1 MQLHRRSATQSGKIS
16 ATVAIGVSLLV
27 CYVVTWVMF
36 MSEGHPAM
44 SKSSGADKGIPLV
57 GHVIAADLAKD
68 TITLA
73 LAPDVHSPGLVSGRV
88 LVNDIE
94 IEVDTTQTLIS
105 HKFKKGEA
113 PLPWVVTLPIQDG
126 DLTEFPVDN
135 YIGGFTIK
143 AGLVGAEK
151 SAPQLNIDKVVHGYK
166 FIASSNTSGPNSEA
180 VVEFSMS
187 RSPAVIFLA
196 TMAMLSLTIVVLSAV
211 IVAWQVAVKGRK
223 LEFGMMVWVAALL
236 FVIPAVRSSI
246 PGSPPL
252 GAMVDVG
259 LFFWL
264 HVLAVV
270 ALLTLVATWAKEK
283 PAAG

>member
-1 MQLHRRSATQSGKIS
+1 MQLNKRSASQRGKVS
-16 ATVAIGVSLLV
+16 ATVAIGLSLLV
-27 CYVVTWVMF
+27 CYVLTWVMF
-36 MSEGHPAM
+36 VNEGHPAM
-44 SKSSGADKGIPLV
+44 SNRSGADKGIALV

-73 LAPDVHSPGLVSGRV
+73 LAPDVNSPGMVSGRA
-88 LVNDIE
+88 LLNDIE
-94 IEVDTTQTLIS
+94 LEVDTTQTLLT

-135 YIGGFTIK
+135 YIGGFTLK
-143 AGLVGAEK
+143 AGLGGAEK

-166 FIASSNTSGPNSEA
+166 FVASSDASGPYSEA
-180 VVEFSMS
+180 HVEFAMS

-196 TMAMLSLTIVVLSAV
+196 VMAMLSLTIVVLSAV
-211 IVAWQVAVKGRK
+211 IVAWQVATKGRK

-236 FVIPAVRSSI
+236 FVIPAVRGSI

-270 ALLTLVATWAKEK
+270 ALLTLVATWAKDK
-283 PAAG
+283 PAVG